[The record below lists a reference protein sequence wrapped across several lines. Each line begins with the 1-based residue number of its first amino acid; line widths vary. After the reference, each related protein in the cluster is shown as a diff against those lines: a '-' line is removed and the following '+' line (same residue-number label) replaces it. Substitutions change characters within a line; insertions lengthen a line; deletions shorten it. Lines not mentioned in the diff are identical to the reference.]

1 MKKKLLMTL
10 MLSTLWCVAT
20 RAQMIAANIDAL
32 WLATLS
38 PSIGLEMVV
47 GERSTIG
54 LNGLFVNKPYGNNIK
69 LIEVQP
75 EYRYYF
81 SGRPMFREF
90 IGIGAIGGTH
100 NIEWKG
106 KIYDG
111 TNFGL
116 GLIFGYVMSIGK
128 RVNVDFNAGFV
139 AVFLVALMLFDCIKS
154 IATLQPGVP
163 CLRTIIDPCLTL
175 HFAPVVVTNTP
186 VAPFSNSRYAVTSSS
201 TSISCHLAS

>member
-128 RVNVDFNAGFV
+128 RVNVDFHAGFG
-139 AVFLVALMLFDCIKS
+139 AVYYNHKEYFTGDQYDADSRVDGMDHNNASGYYLLPTRL
-154 IATLQPGVP
+154 GVSFTYI
-163 CLRTIIDPCLTL
+163 LK
-175 HFAPVVVTNTP
+175 
-186 VAPFSNSRYAVTSSS
+186 
-201 TSISCHLAS
+201 